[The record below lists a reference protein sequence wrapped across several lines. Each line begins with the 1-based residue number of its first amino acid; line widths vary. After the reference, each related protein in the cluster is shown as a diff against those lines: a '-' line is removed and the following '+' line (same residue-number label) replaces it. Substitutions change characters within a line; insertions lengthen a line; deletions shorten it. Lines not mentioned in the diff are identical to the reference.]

1 MVASIQAQFPQSRIF
16 GKFMVEVAD
25 KPVFRELGLQ
35 SGKALK

>member
-25 KPVFRELGLQ
+25 KPVFGNSDYSPE
-35 SGKALK
+35 KP